1 MLSISLWLL
10 KNHVQL
16 FIKDKLEGVVCHENK
31 ALGVFSDHL
40 DSTSDIS
47 WAMNDENK
55 ILALLFY
62 RFMPLMKV
70 STCGP
75 PKFVYGMW

>member
-1 MLSISLWLL
+1 M
-10 KNHVQL
+10 
-16 FIKDKLEGVVCHENK
+16 CHENK
-31 ALGVFSDHL
+31 ALGYIFSDHL

-62 RFMPLMKV
+62 WFVPLMKV
-70 STCGP
+70 NTCNP
-75 PKFVYGMW
+75 PRFVYVKY